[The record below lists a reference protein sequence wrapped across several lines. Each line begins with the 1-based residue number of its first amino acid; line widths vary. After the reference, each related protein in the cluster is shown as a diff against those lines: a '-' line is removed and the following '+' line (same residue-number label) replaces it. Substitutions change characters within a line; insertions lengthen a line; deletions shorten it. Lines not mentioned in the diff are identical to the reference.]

1 MKTKFAALIA
11 LLSTPSLALAH
22 PGHEHHSFS
31 SGLVH
36 PVTGVDHLI
45 MLIAFGLLI
54 GCVAVAN
61 KQKIALMSGGIA
73 SLMLGLFAG
82 QWFGFSTI
90 VEPAIIASLFVV
102 SLGLWQAFSPSTT
115 RVNMALAASIAM
127 LFFHGYAHGVEATGS
142 VSQFAAGM
150 LISAT
155 VLMVAGSAAG
165 QLVRSKWLSVG
176 VASASVLLLL
186 AS

>member
-1 MKTKFAALIA
+1 MKTKLTTLIA
-11 LLSTPSLALAH
+11 LLATPSLALAH

-36 PVTGVDHLI
+36 PVTGIDHLI
-45 MLIAFGLLI
+45 MLLAFGLLI
-54 GCVAVAN
+54 GCVAAGNRHKAQLVLAG
-61 KQKIALMSGGIA
+61 LA
-73 SLMLGLFAG
+73 SLIVGLFAG
-82 QWFGFSTI
+82 QLFGLSMI

-102 SLGLWQAFSPSTT
+102 SLGLWHAFSPSTT
-115 RVNMALAASIAM
+115 RINMALAASISM

-142 VSQFAAGM
+142 ISVFAIGM

-155 VLMVAGSAAG
+155 ALMVVGSVAG
-165 QLVRSKWLSVG
+165 QLLRSKWISVG
-176 VASASVLLLL
+176 VASASILLVL